1 MGRGRQHPQGC
12 GSERRT
18 DCGDPDRGLSV
29 MNHRAA
35 IACLL
40 VVSSPLA
47 IAAQQTQT
55 KAAQA
60 DPAASTRARVEA
72 VHGQVQAED
81 VNVRQ
86 LKARVDA
93 LEADSQAASR

>member
-1 MGRGRQHPQGC
+1 
-12 GSERRT
+12 
-18 DCGDPDRGLSV
+18 
-29 MNHRAA
+29 MNYRAA

-60 DPAASTRARVEA
+60 DPAAATRAKVA
-72 VHGQVQAED
+72 VVHGEVRAED

-86 LKARVDA
+86 LKARVDT
-93 LEADSQAASR
+93 LESDTQAASRQLDDRDRKIAELERQLDAQRKP

>member
-1 MGRGRQHPQGC
+1 
-12 GSERRT
+12 
-18 DCGDPDRGLSV
+18 

-47 IAAQQTQT
+47 IAQQTQT
-55 KAAQA
+55 KATQA
-60 DPAASTRARVEA
+60 DPAAATRAKVA
-72 VHGQVQAED
+72 VVHGEVQAED

-93 LEADSQAASR
+93 LESDSQAASRQLDDRDRKIADLERQLDAQRKP

>member
-1 MGRGRQHPQGC
+1 
-12 GSERRT
+12 
-18 DCGDPDRGLSV
+18 

-35 IACLL
+35 IASLL
-40 VVSSPLA
+40 VVLSPLA
-47 IAAQQTQT
+47 SAAQQSQA

-60 DPAASTRARVEA
+60 DPAAATRAKVAAVQGEA
-72 VHGQVQAED
+72 KAED

-93 LEADSQAASR
+93 LESDSKAASRQLDDRDRKIAELERQLDAQRKP

>member
-1 MGRGRQHPQGC
+1 
-12 GSERRT
+12 
-18 DCGDPDRGLSV
+18 

-40 VVSSPLA
+40 VVLSPLA
-47 IAAQQTQT
+47 TAAQQSQT

-60 DPAASTRARVEA
+60 DPAAVTRAKVTAVQGEA
-72 VHGQVQAED
+72 KAED
-81 VNVRQ
+81 ANVKQ

-93 LEADSQAASR
+93 LESDTHAASRQLDDRDRKIAELERQLDAQRKP

>member
-1 MGRGRQHPQGC
+1 
-12 GSERRT
+12 
-18 DCGDPDRGLSV
+18 

-60 DPAASTRARVEA
+60 DPAAATRAKVAA
-72 VHGQVQAED
+72 VHGEAQAED
-81 VNVRQ
+81 ANVRK

-93 LEADSQAASR
+93 LESDTRAAGRQLDDRDRKIAELERELDAQHKP

>member
-1 MGRGRQHPQGC
+1 
-12 GSERRT
+12 
-18 DCGDPDRGLSV
+18 

-93 LEADSQAASR
+93 LESDSQAASRQLDDRDRKIAELERELDAQRKP

>member
-1 MGRGRQHPQGC
+1 
-12 GSERRT
+12 
-18 DCGDPDRGLSV
+18 

-40 VVSSPLA
+40 AVSSPLA

-60 DPAASTRARVEA
+60 DPAAATRAKVAA
-72 VHGQVQAED
+72 VHGEAQAED
-81 VNVRQ
+81 ANVRQ

-93 LEADSQAASR
+93 LESDTKAAGRQLDDRDRKIAELERELDAQRKP

>member
-1 MGRGRQHPQGC
+1 
-12 GSERRT
+12 
-18 DCGDPDRGLSV
+18 

-55 KAAQA
+55 KAAPA
-60 DPAASTRARVEA
+60 DPAAATRAKVAA
-72 VHGQVQAED
+72 VHGEAQTED

-93 LEADSQAASR
+93 LESDTHAASRQLDDRDRKIAELERELDAQRKP

>member
-1 MGRGRQHPQGC
+1 
-12 GSERRT
+12 
-18 DCGDPDRGLSV
+18 
-29 MNHRAA
+29 MNYRAA

-60 DPAASTRARVEA
+60 DPAAVARAKVAA
-72 VHGQVQAED
+72 VQGQVQAED

-93 LEADSQAASR
+93 LESDTQAASRQLNDRDRKIAELERQLDAQRKP

>member
-1 MGRGRQHPQGC
+1 
-12 GSERRT
+12 
-18 DCGDPDRGLSV
+18 

-93 LEADSQAASR
+93 LESDSQAASRQLDDRDRKIAELERQLDAQRKP

>member
-1 MGRGRQHPQGC
+1 
-12 GSERRT
+12 
-18 DCGDPDRGLSV
+18 
-29 MNHRAA
+29 MNYRAA

-47 IAAQQTQT
+47 IAAQQAQT

-60 DPAASTRARVEA
+60 DPAATTRAKVAAVKGEA
-72 VHGQVQAED
+72 QAED

-93 LEADSQAASR
+93 LESDSKAAGRQLDDRDRKIAELERQLDAQHKP

>member
-1 MGRGRQHPQGC
+1 
-12 GSERRT
+12 
-18 DCGDPDRGLSV
+18 
-29 MNHRAA
+29 MNHRAV

-40 VVSSPLA
+40 VVLSPLA

-55 KAAQA
+55 TTAQA
-60 DPAASTRARVEA
+60 DPAAATRAKVAA
-72 VHGQVQAED
+72 VHGEAQAED

-93 LEADSQAASR
+93 LESDTQAASRQLDDRDRKIADLERQLDAQRKP

>member
-1 MGRGRQHPQGC
+1 
-12 GSERRT
+12 
-18 DCGDPDRGLSV
+18 
-29 MNHRAA
+29 MNYRAA

-60 DPAASTRARVEA
+60 DPAAVTRAKVAA

-93 LEADSQAASR
+93 LESDTQAASRQLNDRDRKIAELERQLDAQRKP

>member
-1 MGRGRQHPQGC
+1 M
-12 GSERRT
+12 T
-18 DCGDPDRGLSV
+18 
-29 MNHRAA
+29 HRAA

-60 DPAASTRARVEA
+60 DPAAATRARVTA
-72 VHGQVQAED
+72 VHGEVQAED
-81 VNVRQ
+81 TNVRQ

-93 LEADSQAASR
+93 LESDTQAASRQLDDRDRKIAELERQLDAQRKP

>member
-1 MGRGRQHPQGC
+1 
-12 GSERRT
+12 
-18 DCGDPDRGLSV
+18 

-40 VVSSPLA
+40 VVCSPLA

-55 KAAQA
+55 QAARA
-60 DPAASTRARVEA
+60 DPAEATRARVAA
-72 VHGQVQAED
+72 VHGKVQAED

-93 LEADSQAASR
+93 LESDTQAASRQLDDRDRKIAELERQLDAQRKP

>member
-1 MGRGRQHPQGC
+1 
-12 GSERRT
+12 
-18 DCGDPDRGLSV
+18 

-47 IAAQQTQT
+47 MGAQQPQT

-60 DPAASTRARVEA
+60 DPAAVTRAKVAA
-72 VHGQVQAED
+72 VHGEAQSED
-81 VNVRQ
+81 ANVRQ

-93 LEADSQAASR
+93 LESNTQAASHQLDDRDRKIAELERQLDAQRKP

>member
-1 MGRGRQHPQGC
+1 
-12 GSERRT
+12 
-18 DCGDPDRGLSV
+18 

-40 VVSSPLA
+40 VVLSPLA
-47 IAAQQTQT
+47 TAAQQSQT

-60 DPAASTRARVEA
+60 DPAAATRAKVAA
-72 VHGQVQAED
+72 VHGEAQAED
-81 VNVRQ
+81 ANVRQ

-93 LEADSQAASR
+93 LESDTRAAGRQLDDRDRKIAELERELDAQHKP